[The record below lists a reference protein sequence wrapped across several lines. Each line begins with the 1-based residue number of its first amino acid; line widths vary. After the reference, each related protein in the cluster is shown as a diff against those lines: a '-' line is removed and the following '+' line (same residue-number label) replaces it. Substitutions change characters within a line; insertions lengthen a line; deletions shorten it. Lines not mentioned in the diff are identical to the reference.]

1 MRDAQNATELFEI
14 AKKDMENWLSTYLQA
29 IKEFHEKLLPEYV
42 FPDVSARLEI
52 LTELEEQIE
61 KVCFHRQIEYFI
73 LLFDLAF
80 HRFESAAKKSS
91 SSWMF

>member
-14 AKKDMENWLSTYLQA
+14 AKKDMENWHSTYLQA

-42 FPDVSARLEI
+42 CPDVSARLEI

-61 KVCFHRQIEYFI
+61 KVSFHRYTIEYFI
-73 LLFDLAF
+73 LFI
-80 HRFESAAKKSS
+80 
-91 SSWMF
+91 